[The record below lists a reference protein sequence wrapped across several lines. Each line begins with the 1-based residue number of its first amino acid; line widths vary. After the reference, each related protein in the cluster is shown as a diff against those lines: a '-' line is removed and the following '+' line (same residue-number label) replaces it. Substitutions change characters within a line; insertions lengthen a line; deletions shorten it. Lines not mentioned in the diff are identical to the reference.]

1 MLTKFLTLSTLAIAL
16 FTLWMGFTQQS
27 AFVLR
32 QENQDQYWGQSNAR
46 TSGSYIGGR
55 WQYSS
60 RENYEG
66 FRGGGPGTGK

>member
-1 MLTKFLTLSTLAIAL
+1 MLTKFLMLSTVAIAL

-32 QENQDQYWGQSNAR
+32 QENQDQYWARSDVR

-55 WQYSS
+55 WQSSS
-60 RENYEG
+60 RGTYES
-66 FRGGGPGTGK
+66 FRGGGPGSGK